1 MKIAVVTD
9 SASNIA
15 NENVSMPGLY
25 WVPLQ
30 ISEGDQ
36 VYLESVTASTSDIVA
51 LLKEEKVLKTSLPP
65 LGQLEELFKQLQDE
79 GYEMIFAMCITRGL
93 SSTPDAMISAANHVG
108 IPIDY
113 IDCFSTACLQLE
125 LATAARKMFDAGKSV
140 GEVRERLQ
148 ETIDNSCTFIIA
160 DDMKHLARSGRLS
173 PVAATL
179 AGILKIK
186 PILYLD
192 KSTQGKIEPLS
203 KTRTMTKAI
212 EEIVDIYVK
221 KGVGE
226 GYRVGVTHV
235 DNPEGA
241 KQMANL
247 MAEKLKGAE
256 ICVMPLIST
265 VSVHTGIGCL
275 ATQYIKLVNT
285 K

>member
-30 ISEGDQ
+30 ISEGDNI
-36 VYLESVTASTSDIVA
+36 YLESVTASTSDIVA

-65 LGQLEELFKQLQDE
+65 IGELEELFKRLKGE

-93 SSTPDAMISAANHVG
+93 SSTPDTFIAAANQIG
-108 IPIDY
+108 IAVDY
-113 IDCFSTACLQLE
+113 IDCYSTACLQLE
-125 LATAARKMFDAGKSV
+125 LATAARKMFDDGKSV
-140 GEVRERLQ
+140 AEVKERLQ
-148 ETIDNSCTFIIA
+148 KSIENSCTFIIA

-173 PVAATL
+173 PMAATL

-186 PILYLD
+186 PILFLD
-192 KSTQGKIEPLS
+192 QSTEGKIEQLS
-203 KTRTMTKAI
+203 KTRTMSKAI
-212 EEIVDIYVK
+212 EEVVDIFEK

-226 GYRVGVTHV
+226 GYRICVTHV

-241 KQMANL
+241 QQMYDL
-247 MAEKLKGAE
+247 MIEKLKGAE
-256 ICVMPLIST
+256 IYITPLIST

-275 ATQYIKLVNT
+275 ATQYVKLVDT